1 MKFGP
6 VAAIAAVS
14 LLGGCCTNPGPYC
27 GRISH
32 WALGLPY
39 CVRLSCLGLRPLPV
53 ATCLRIFMVWFVAV
67 GAGTP
72 VPTYASWIREAH
84 SKGYINTYTEKIAQ
98 QGHPAPASMPL
109 RLTVT
114 RDPLRNEQEFSKVYG
129 GCEPPTPSAIGR
141 VDGSR

>member
-1 MKFGP
+1 MLHESGP
-6 VAAIAAVS
+6 ILRTYFS
-14 LLGGCCTNPGPYC
+14 LT
-27 GRISH
+27 
-32 WALGLPY
+32 LGLPY

-84 SKGYINTYTEKIAQ
+84 SKGYINTCTEKIAQ